1 MKKTFVWALAATL
14 MATAAFAQRDI
25 TANATFAVGAPTTTN
40 NRDSCEITVSP
51 AATLL
56 LPHFEVN
63 VAAPSTEAVNTIFTI
78 TNTSWLPQ
86 IAHVVVWTD
95 WSYPVLDF
103 NIWLT
108 GYDVQGLSMYDI
120 LARGIIPPTGYAL
133 QGATGAS
140 PVGARSAVQP
150 LAGPSPNPNHLGNV
164 PALCANLPGPIP
176 ANILAE
182 VRSALTTGFWNFCPG
197 PGGTLVRR
205 QVGSAHGANA
215 IGYVTV
221 DVAATCTLAFPTDP
235 VYLTSEILFDNV
247 LIGDYQRINPI
258 ATVGNYAGGSP
269 MVHIKAIP
277 EGGAAGV
284 RQETNLPYTFYDRL
298 TPVAAPGDPGTATV
312 DRRQPLPA
320 LFAARYIQGG
330 TGNFNTEL
338 VVWREGI
345 TGRAATA
352 DCLVA
357 PNASLALTEIVRFDE
372 SENPTIQQQACIVS
386 PCPPDIV
393 GLLPETRRVPVT
405 DTVIFPPRSNT
416 ADLGG
421 WMYMNLNNNFTG
433 AAYHPNRQAGGSHQG
448 VSQNW
453 VVVTMTA
460 EGRYGVDFDAAYLGN
475 GCTPNPGVTVQGRT
489 APRIGPAPR
498 ITPAGVQ

>member
-25 TANATFAVGAPTTTN
+25 TANATFAAGAPTTTN

-63 VAAPSTEAVNTIFTI
+63 IAAPSTEAVNTIFTI

-95 WSYPVLDF
+95 WSFPVLDF

-108 GYDVQGLSMYDI
+108 GYDVQGISMYDI
-120 LARGIIPPTGYAL
+120 LARGIIPPTGYAR
-133 QGATGAS
+133 QGTGTS
-140 PVGARSAVQP
+140 PVGARSALQP
-150 LAGPSPNPNHLGNV
+150 LAGPSPNPNHLLDV
-164 PALCANLPGPIP
+164 PTVCANLPGPIP
-176 ANILAE
+176 TNILAE
-182 VRSALTTGFWNFCPG
+182 IRSALTAGTWAYCPVAG
-197 PGGTLVRR
+197 RR
-205 QVGSAHGANA
+205 IGSPHGANA
-215 IGYVTV
+215 VGYVTV

-235 VYLTSEILFDNV
+235 IYLRQEILFDNV
-247 LIGDYQRINPI
+247 LIGDYQRINPT

-284 RQETNLPYTFYDRL
+284 RQPTNLPYTFYDRY
-298 TPVAAPGDPGTATV
+298 TDVATALDPGAATV

-330 TGNFNTEL
+330 TGGFNTEL
-338 VVWREGI
+338 AVWREGI
-345 TGRAATA
+345 VGRDNTAA
-352 DCLVA
+352 CLVA
-357 PNASLALTEIVRFDE
+357 PNASIGLTEIVRFDE
-372 SENPTIQQQACIVS
+372 SENPTTQAVVCPVS
-386 PCPPDIV
+386 PCPPGQE
-393 GLLPETRRVPVT
+393 GLLPETSRVSV
-405 DTVIFPPRSNT
+405 DNNAIFPPSSPT
-416 ADLGG
+416 ADVGG

-433 AAYHPNRQAGGSHQG
+433 GAYHPNRQAGGSHQG

-475 GCTPNPGVTVQGRT
+475 GCTPNPGVTATGRT
-489 APRIGPAPR
+489 APRIGPAPYF
-498 ITPAGVQ
+498 TPMGGAGAN